1 VVSSDDGLDDDAREK
16 IAKTMVRLA
25 CSNASWVAAGIPL
38 EMMQG
43 DGRVG

>member
-1 VVSSDDGLDDDAREK
+1 
-16 IAKTMVRLA
+16 MVRLA

-43 DGRVG
+43 DGRVGWQWRARFPVD